1 MSPLQLVDDL
11 LFVIYANHMPLLGLK
26 DILDRF
32 ELEAG
37 RRINKCKSKLVFS
50 ANSPQL
56 VFSANSPLD
65 IRRDASLLL
74 EMPKIVRSINKLGS
88 ILALGSDRGD
98 T

>member
-11 LFVIYANHMPLLGLK
+11 LFVIYANHMPLSGLK

-32 ELEAG
+32 ELEVG
-37 RRINKCKSKLVFS
+37 QRINKRKSK
-50 ANSPQL
+50 P

-65 IRRDASLLL
+65 IRGDASFLL
-74 EMPKIVRSINKLGS
+74 EMPKIVRSFNKLGS
-88 ILALGSDRGD
+88 ILALGFDRED